1 MIKLAL
7 SSVLCA
13 TLLLPC
19 AALAVEQDGSAKSK
33 PNPNK
38 VVCRSED
45 STGSRLS
52 QVKRCMTLA
61 QWAQEKQSSRQEI
74 ERIQNGRYKNN

>member
-1 MIKLAL
+1 MKSIL
-7 SSVLCA
+7 SAVLGVA
-13 TLLLPC
+13 LLLPV
-19 AALAVEQDGSAKSK
+19 AAAGRVADKSK
-33 PNPNK
+33 TSPNK

-74 ERIQNGRYKNN
+74 ERIQNNRYKNE